1 MSIFKGTQLIA
12 NIFNDANY
20 YDKNDISDIL
30 TSITNVKIQK
40 ISRSAYD
47 SLLVK
52 SKDILYI
59 VENSNVIE
67 LYLGNV
73 RVIGGSEV
81 VSGKTGL
88 ETGKISLIMSGF
100 IADTSLIGKVEK
112 VEEVS

>member
-1 MSIFKGTQLIA
+1 MPIFKGTQLIA
-12 NIFNDANY
+12 NIFNDVDY
-20 YDKNDISDIL
+20 YNKNDISDIL
-30 TSITNVKIQK
+30 TNITNVKIQK

-52 SKDILYI
+52 STDILYI
-59 VENSNVIE
+59 VDSTNSIE
-67 LYLGNV
+67 LYLGNI

-81 VSGKTGL
+81 SGKNGL
-88 ETGKISLIMSGF
+88 ETGKVSLLMNGF